1 MKEKLR
7 NLFFKVWYW
16 YVSTIDKN
24 AEVIFMN
31 FGYSKD
37 NNKIELEEKDE
48 ANQYSAQLY
57 HLVAA
62 DADIKGKDILEVGCG
77 RGGGLSYVNRYFKP
91 KSVIGIDLNSKAI
104 EFCNKFYPK
113 ENANFFQANAQDLVP
128 IDTDSVDVVINVE
141 SSHRYLRMDLFL
153 NEVKRVLKNDG
164 IFSFTDFREN
174 NELEELNQQIKAAGF
189 IVIKQENITENVVE
203 ALKAA
208 TPDRIKLVE
217 KLAPKFLHGLAKNF
231 AAVEGSETYNY
242 FVTKHYEYVY
252 YLLKNKK

>member
-1 MKEKLR
+1 MKIWLR
-7 NLFFKVWYW
+7 SLFFKIWYW

-37 NNKIELEEKDE
+37 LKKIDLEEKDE
-48 ANQYSAQLY
+48 ANRYSAQLY

-62 DADIKGKDILEVGCG
+62 EADIKGKDILEVGCG
-77 RGGGLSYVNRYFKP
+77 RGGGLSYINRYFLP
-91 KSVIGIDLNSKAI
+91 QNVTGVDLNSKAVQ
-104 EFCNKFYPK
+104 FCNSFYS
-113 ENANFFQANAQDLVP
+113 EQNGTFFQANAQELPFDDNVF
-128 IDTDSVDVVINVE
+128 DVVLNVE
-141 SSHRYLRMDLFL
+141 SSHRYLQPEIFF
-153 NEVKRVLKNDG
+153 NEVKRVLKNNG
-164 IFSFTDFREN
+164 IFTFTDFREN
-174 NELEELNQQIKAAGF
+174 HELEELDQQIKDAGF
-189 IVIKQENITENVVE
+189 IVLKQENITENVVE
-203 ALKAA
+203 ALKEA

-217 KLAPKFLHGLAKNF
+217 KLAPKFLYSLAKNF